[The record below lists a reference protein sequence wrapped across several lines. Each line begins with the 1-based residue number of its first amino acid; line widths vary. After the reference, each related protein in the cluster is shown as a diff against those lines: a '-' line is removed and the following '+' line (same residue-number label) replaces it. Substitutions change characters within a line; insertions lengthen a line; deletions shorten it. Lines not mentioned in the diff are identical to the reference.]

1 LVDELEPVALELA
14 VAVELVPRGQTQV
27 QVVSRAL
34 RSKALVIP
42 SMEAPMR
49 TAFVKCMI
57 AMWEG
62 EYFEWIEYERKKDDK

>member
-1 LVDELEPVALELA
+1 
-14 VAVELVPRGQTQV
+14 V

-62 EYFEWIEYERKKDDK
+62 EYFEWIEYERKKDDR